1 MNCYPTFTGSTWIVW
16 TPLPGL
22 DSSLGERALRIGAAE
37 YARVLAGGMS
47 EEKSH
52 QVAEKEAFEIHYR
65 VKF

>member
-1 MNCYPTFTGSTWIVW
+1 MW

-22 DSSLGERALRIGAAE
+22 DSSLGEKALRIGAAE
-37 YARVLAGGMS
+37 YARAISGGMS

-52 QVAEKEAFEIHYR
+52 QIAERAAFEIQYR